1 VAAVRSGAETPEVAV
16 AASPEVAVLR
26 LAAVEVAAVS
36 PRLRMPASVHST
48 SVTKFCASVDRRVRR
63 VCRASPVRVV
73 LRVVLVALR
82 VDSLV
87 VLRVVSLAA
96 AVVETVV
103 AVPQRQVREIE

>member
-1 VAAVRSGAETPEVAV
+1 
-16 AASPEVAVLR
+16 
-26 LAAVEVAAVS
+26 
-36 PRLRMPASVHST
+36 
-48 SVTKFCASVDRRVRR
+48 
-63 VCRASPVRVV
+63 VRVV